1 MKNIPLGKIGIY
13 LYIYIYIY
21 IDFDTSPH
29 MWAHTPLNMCGL
41 KHGIFNI

>member
-13 LYIYIYIY
+13 LYIYI
-21 IDFDTSPH
+21 DFDTSPQ